1 MFFPDSSNPILCFG
15 RCILVQ
21 GYIFIVK
28 TQNQQF
34 MKCKQKAKQQ
44 NIANNK
50 LSSNDKSYASTGKSK
65 TFRLSYLQN
74 YDLKVNNN

>member
-1 MFFPDSSNPILCFG
+1 MFFRDSSNPILYYG

-28 TQNQQF
+28 IQNQKF

-44 NIANNK
+44 KISNCK
-50 LSSNDKSYASTGKSK
+50 LLSNDKSYASIGKSK
-65 TFRLSYLQN
+65 TFRLSMILFTK
-74 YDLKVNNN
+74 L